1 MGSDHALAPIRG
13 DCGMSSTTP
22 ETSSG
27 ATTSAGEVARSSAR
41 AQSGSG
47 SSTELVTAQGKTS
60 IADGVVRK
68 IAGIAARE
76 VSGVH
81 NLGTG
86 GTRAFG
92 ALRERIPGSGGPNIS
107 QGVSVEVG
115 ERQAAI
121 DLDIV
126 VEYGVAIVDLAQA
139 IRRNVITAV
148 ERMTGLEVAEVNIS
162 GDDIYIPSDDDD
174 QQQQAP
180 SRVQ

>member
-1 MGSDHALAPIRG
+1 
-13 DCGMSSTTP
+13 MSTTTP
-22 ETSSG
+22 EASSG
-27 ATTSAGEVARSSAR
+27 STGAVAAR
-41 AQSGSG
+41 SG
-47 SSTELVTAQGKTS
+47 SSGSSSGTELVTAQGKTS

-76 VSGVH
+76 VNGVH

-126 VEYGVAIVDLAQA
+126 VEYGVSIVDLAQA

-162 GDDIYIPSDDDD
+162 VDDIFIAEDDSED
-174 QQQQAP
+174 QAP